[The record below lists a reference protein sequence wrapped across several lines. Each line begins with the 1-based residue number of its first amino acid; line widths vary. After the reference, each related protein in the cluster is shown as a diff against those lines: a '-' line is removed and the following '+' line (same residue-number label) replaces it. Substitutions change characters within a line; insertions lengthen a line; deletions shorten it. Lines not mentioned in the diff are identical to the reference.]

1 MKQEKSKKV
10 ITIKEMPREERP
22 REKIMKYGVSSLSNT
37 ELLAVLIGT
46 GTKDTTALTLAT
58 RILSLEKDGIAF
70 LGHCLPEDLCAI
82 NGVGIAKSCQ
92 IVAAIA
98 LGKRIATNP
107 RSKRVRINSP
117 DEVAALF
124 MEELRYLKKEF
135 FRILLLNTKNEIIG
149 VEDASIG
156 NLNSSIVHPREI
168 FCSAI
173 KKSASSMIVV
183 HNHPSGHP
191 KPSQNDLNVTA
202 RLVESGEILGI
213 SVVDHLIIGDGV
225 YVSLKEK
232 GLL

>member
-1 MKQEKSKKV
+1 MKREKVKKV
-10 ITIKEMPREERP
+10 ITIKEMPWEERP
-22 REKIMKYGVSSLSNT
+22 REKMMKYGVSALSNT

-58 RILSLEKDGIAF
+58 SILSLGKDGISF
-70 LGHCLPEDLCAI
+70 LGHCMPEDLCAI
-82 NGVGIAKSCQ
+82 NGVGMAKSCQ

-135 FRILLLNTKNEIIG
+135 FRVLLLNTKNEIIG

-183 HNHPSGHP
+183 HNHPSGNP
-191 KPSQNDLNVTA
+191 KPSQNDLDVTT
-202 RLVESGEILGI
+202 RLIESGKILGI

>member
-1 MKQEKSKKV
+1 MKQEKLKNL
-10 ITIKEMPREERP
+10 ITIKEMPQEERP
-22 REKIMKYGVSSLSNT
+22 REKMMKYGVSSLSNI
-37 ELLAVLIGT
+37 ELLSILIGS
-46 GTKDTTALTLAT
+46 GTRDVTALSLAA
-58 RILSLEKDGIAF
+58 RIISLEKDGISF
-70 LGHCLPEDLCAI
+70 LAHCLPQDLCAI
-82 NGVGIAKSCQ
+82 KGVGMAKSCQ

-98 LGKRIATNP
+98 LGKRIATRP
-107 RSKRVRINSP
+107 KGKRIRIESP

-191 KPSQNDLNVTA
+191 KPSQNDLDVTV
-202 RLVESGEILGI
+202 RLVEAGKLLGI
-213 SVVDHLIIGDGV
+213 SVVDHLIIGDGI
-225 YVSLKEK
+225 YISLKEE